1 MVDVSMGGVP
11 CEVASRGLLWVV
23 IVISEG
29 SAMIG
34 EVESL
39 KIPVGMCGVIVD

>member
-1 MVDVSMGGVP
+1 MSKGGVS
-11 CEVASRGLLWVV
+11 CEVTSRGLLWVA

-34 EVESL
+34 EVGSL
-39 KIPVGMCGVIVD
+39 KIPVGMCGVIVN